1 MKRRR
6 QRKVIKQYIRI
17 PDYIDLEL
25 RKLQGSLIRDLLID
39 VSYST
44 VVNLVLMGGLLA
56 ADKLSEYDWRLL
68 RAFLVHE
75 EGPPPVEGRG
85 DQLLAQLT
93 ATEGAG
99 GD

>member
-1 MKRRR
+1 MSK
-6 QRKVIKQYIRI
+6 QGKLTKQYIRI
-17 PDYIDLEL
+17 PDFIDLEL

-44 VVNLVLMGGLLA
+44 VVNLLLMGGLLA
-56 ADKLSEYDWRLL
+56 AEKLSEEDWRHL

-75 EGPPPVEGRG
+75 GLPPVAGKG
-85 DQLLAQLT
+85 DLALAQLT
-93 ATEGAG
+93 AAAEGAG